1 MRIVTK
7 REWRGTNLVTPIELM
22 LVVAVIG
29 IVTAIA
35 IPLYGSMTTQ
45 ARVAK
50 ARGDLR
56 TIASAVSMYQAHV
69 GALPASLSQL
79 TTVVSNA
86 QGVYAGPFI
95 ASVPNPP
102 PGGSPMWTG
111 YEAGYTTTT
120 EGQFSVSAS
129 GDGVS
134 VTVP

>member
-1 MRIVTK
+1 MI
-7 REWRGTNLVTPIELM
+7 
-22 LVVAVIG
+22 VVAVIG

-56 TIASAVSMYQAHV
+56 TIASAISMYQAHV
-69 GALPASLSQL
+69 GALPPSLGQL
-79 TTVVSNA
+79 TSVVSNA
-86 QGVYAGPFI
+86 QGVSAGPFI

-102 PGGSPMWTG
+102 PGGAPVWTA
-111 YEAGYTTTT
+111 YEAGYATTV
-120 EGQFSVSAS
+120 EGRFSVSAS